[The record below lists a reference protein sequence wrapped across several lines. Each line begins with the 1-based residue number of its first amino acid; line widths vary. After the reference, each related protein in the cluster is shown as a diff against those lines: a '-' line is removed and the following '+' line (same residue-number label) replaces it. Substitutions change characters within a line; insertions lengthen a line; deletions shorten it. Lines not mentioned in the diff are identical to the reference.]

1 METFSADQRKTLIKH
16 TFGGKMKNIM
26 IAAIAVLFCLSAF
39 CAESW
44 SPAVRFDGSEIT
56 SDTINLRPNDPI
68 TYSSAFAEGTPI
80 SLDITATDTSDPTV
94 TAVIFSDDSGT
105 AVEGT
110 TVWNYTTEEYQDF
123 PKNDTYQ
130 LTETV
135 TTSSGSTAFNRSVKL
150 LPEPI
155 GILAFAILGAL
166 FLKKRSRLFAA
177 AIVVAASLTL
187 SAKADVTVENVTCL
201 QGWPFTRNVI
211 INYTVSSDSADP
223 RLAVKFYG
231 TIDNGETTFDLSQYG
246 TLSGD
251 GADGMIEDMGTHK
264 TFWTPNAS
272 FYDTVTDGFKVKVEA
287 VEMLYMVVD
296 LSGGTSASS
305 YPVSYLADVPQGG
318 WTDEYKTTKLVLRKI
333 EPGTFT
339 MGSPSGELGKG
350 STEEQHQVTLT
361 KAFYIGVFEATQKQY
376 KLVTGSNPS
385 GYKHDGNDIDDNAV
399 ESVTYDDLRGSG
411 ANWPAGTG
419 VLGST
424 FFGQLRIKTGLRFDL
439 PTDAQWEYACRAETT
454 TALNSGKNLSDTT
467 ACAEAAEVGRYNAN
481 RDDGKGKYYNS
492 VCTVGSYLPNAWGL
506 YDMHGNVWEWCL
518 DYLQLNLG
526 TTAVTDPKGPESG
539 SSYNGFRVLRSG
551 CWSSNANDIRSARRT
566 GSASSSG
573 NQVNGFRVALTLN

>member
-1 METFSADQRKTLIKH
+1 
-16 TFGGKMKNIM
+16 MKKVI
-26 IAAIAVLFCLSAF
+26 IAGIALVFCLSAF

-80 SLDITATDTSDPTV
+80 SLDITATDTSDPLV

-123 PKNDTYQ
+123 PKTDTYQ

-135 TTSSGSTAFNRSVKL
+135 TTSSGSTVFNRSVKL

-166 FLKKRSRLFAA
+166 LLKKRSRLFVAA
-177 AIVVAASLTL
+177 AIVLAASLTL

-211 INYTVSSDSADP
+211 INYTVSSTSADP

-231 TIDNGETTFDLSQYG
+231 TTDNGETTFDLSQYG

-272 FYDTVTDGFKVKVEA
+272 FYETVTDGFKVKVEA
-287 VEMLYMVVD
+287 VEMLYMVID
-296 LSGGTSASS
+296 LSGGTSAES
-305 YPVSYLADVPQGG
+305 YPVSYLADVPEGG
-318 WTDEYKTTKLVLRKI
+318 WTSEYKTTKLVLRKI

-339 MGSPSGELGKG
+339 MGSPSNETGRGAT
-350 STEEQHQVTLT
+350 TEEQHQVTLT

-376 KLVTGSNPS
+376 RLVTGSNPS

-424 FFGQLRIKTGLRFDL
+424 FLGQLRIKTGLRFDL

-467 ACAEAAEVGRYNAN
+467 ACAEAAEVGRYSGN
-481 RDDGKGKYYNS
+481 RGDGKGKYYNT

-526 TTAVTDPKGPESG
+526 TAAVTDPKGPESG
-539 SSYNGFRVLRSG
+539 SSDNGYRVLRSG
-551 CWSSNANDIRSARRT
+551 CGSSNASDLRSARRT

>member
-1 METFSADQRKTLIKH
+1 
-16 TFGGKMKNIM
+16 MKKVI
-26 IAAIAVLFCLSAF
+26 IAGIAVLFCLSAF

-80 SLDITATDTSDPTV
+80 SLDITATDTSDPLV

-123 PKNDTYQ
+123 PKTDTYQ

-135 TTSSGSTAFNRSVKL
+135 TTSSGSTVFNRSVKL

-177 AIVVAASLTL
+177 AIVLAASLTL

-211 INYTVSSDSADP
+211 INYTLTSTSAAP
-223 RLAVKFYG
+223 VLGVKFYG
-231 TIDNGETTFDLSQYG
+231 TVDNGETTFDLSEYG
-246 TLSGD
+246 TLSQD
-251 GADGMIEDMGTHK
+251 GADGVIKTTGSHK
-264 TFWTPNAS
+264 TLWTPNES
-272 FYDTVTDGFKVKVEA
+272 FYETVTDGFKVKVEA

-296 LSGGTSASS
+296 LSGGSSAAS

-339 MGSPSGELGKG
+339 MGSPSNELGRNNA
-350 STEEQHQVTLT
+350 TEYQHQVTLT

-376 KLVTGSNPS
+376 ELVMESNPS
-385 GYKHDGNDIDDNAV
+385 VYKGDTRPV
-399 ESVTYDDLRGSG
+399 EGGVAYYNLRGVET
-411 ANWPAGTG
+411 WP
-419 VLGST
+419 GSSDVSDSS
-424 FFGQLRIKTGLRFDL
+424 FFGKLRTKTGHSFDL
-439 PTDAQWEYACRAETT
+439 PTEAQWEYACRAGTT
-454 TALNSGKNLSDTT
+454 TALNSGKNLSNVT
-467 ACAEAAEVGRYNAN
+467 ACSEMNEVGRYSGN
-481 RDDGKGKYYNS
+481 KGTGEHA
-492 VCTVGSYLPNAWGL
+492 VVGSYLPNSWGL

-518 DYLQLNLG
+518 DWLALNLG
-526 TTAVTDPKGPESG
+526 TDPVTDPKGPTSGYNNLRVVKGGDWAKEAKES
-539 SSYNGFRVLRSG
+539 
-551 CWSSNANDIRSARRT
+551 RSARR
-566 GSASSSG
+566 SG
-573 NQVNGFRVALTLN
+573 QGYSGVGNTQGFRVALPLK

>member
-1 METFSADQRKTLIKH
+1 
-16 TFGGKMKNIM
+16 MKKVM

-80 SLDITATDTSDPTV
+80 SLDITATDTSDPLV

-123 PKNDTYQ
+123 PKTDTYQ

-135 TTSSGSTAFNRSVKL
+135 TTSSGSTVFNRSVKL

-166 FLKKRSRLFAA
+166 LLKKRSRLFVAA
-177 AIVVAASLTL
+177 AIVLAASLTL

-211 INYTVSSDSADP
+211 INYTVSSTSADP

-231 TIDNGETTFDLSQYG
+231 TTDNGETTFDLSEYG

-264 TFWTPNAS
+264 TFWTPNDS
-272 FYDTVTDGFKVKVEA
+272 FYDTITDGFKVKVEA

-318 WTDEYKTTKLVLRKI
+318 WTSEYKTTKLVLRKV

-339 MGSPSGELGKG
+339 MGSPSNETGRGAT
-350 STEEQHQVTLT
+350 TEEQHQVTLT

-419 VLGST
+419 VLSST
-424 FFGQLRIKTGLRFDL
+424 FLGQLRTKTGLRFDL

-526 TTAVTDPKGPESG
+526 TAAVTDPKGPESG
-539 SSYNGFRVLRSG
+539 SSYNGYRVLRSG
-551 CWSSNANDIRSARRT
+551 SWSSNASDLRSARRT

>member
-1 METFSADQRKTLIKH
+1 
-16 TFGGKMKNIM
+16 MKNAI
-26 IAAIAVLFCLSAF
+26 IACIAVLFCFSAF

-44 SPAVRFDGSEIT
+44 SPAVHFDGSEIT
-56 SDTINLRPNDPI
+56 DEAVILKPNDPI
-68 TYSSAFAEGTPI
+68 TYSTAFAEGTPI
-80 SLDITATDTSDPTV
+80 SLDITTTDTADPLV

-123 PKNDTYQ
+123 PKTDTYQ

-135 TTSSGSTAFNRSVKL
+135 TTSSGSTVFNRSVKL

-166 FLKKRSRLFAA
+166 LLKKRTRLFAA
-177 AIVVAASLTL
+177 AIIMAAFSL

-211 INYTVSSDSADP
+211 INYTVDSTSADP

-231 TIDNGETTFDLSQYG
+231 TTDNGETTFDLSEYG

-264 TFWTPNAS
+264 TFWTPDES
-272 FYDTVTDGFKVKVEA
+272 FYETVTSGFKVKVEA

-318 WTDEYKTTKLVLRKI
+318 WTIEYKTTKLVLRKV

-339 MGSPSGELGKG
+339 MGSPSNETGRGAT
-350 STEEQHQVTLT
+350 TEEQHQVTLT

-376 KLVTGSNPS
+376 ELVTGSNPNT
-385 GYKHDGNDIDDNAV
+385 YKKSSDQSIIEDNPV
-399 ESVTYDDLRGSG
+399 ETVKYDDLRGSG

-424 FFGQLRIKTGLRFDL
+424 FLGQLRIKTGLRFDL

-454 TALNSGKNLSDTT
+454 TALNSGKNLSKTDT
-467 ACAEAAEVGRYNAN
+467 CDEMAEVGRYAGN
-481 RDDGKGKYYNS
+481 RGDDKGRYWNTT
-492 VCTVGSYLPNAWGL
+492 CTVGSYAPNAWGL

-526 TTAVTDPKGPESG
+526 TAAVTDPKGPESG
-539 SSYNGFRVLRSG
+539 SSYNGYRVLRG
-551 CWSSNANDIRSARRT
+551 GGWSVDAWQCRSARRNGKVPGETT
-566 GSASSSG
+566 GET
-573 NQVNGFRVALTLN
+573 GFRVTLTIQ

>member
-1 METFSADQRKTLIKH
+1 
-16 TFGGKMKNIM
+16 MKKVI
-26 IAAIAVLFCLSAF
+26 IAGIALVFCLSAF

-80 SLDITATDTSDPTV
+80 SLDITATDTSDPTLI
-94 TAVIFSDDSGT
+94 AEIFSDDSGT

-123 PKNDTYQ
+123 PKTDTYQ

-135 TTSSGSTAFNRSVKL
+135 TTSSGSTVFNRSVKL

-166 FLKKRSRLFAA
+166 LLKKRSRLFAA
-177 AIVVAASLTL
+177 AIIMAASLTL

-211 INYTVSSDSADP
+211 INYTVDSTSAAP
-223 RLAVKFYG
+223 VLGVKFYG
-231 TIDNGETTFDLSQYG
+231 TTDNGETTFDLSEYG
-246 TLSGD
+246 TITKD
-251 GADGMIEDMGTHK
+251 GSDGIIKTTGSHK
-264 TFWTPNAS
+264 TLWTPNES
-272 FYDTVTDGFKVKVEA
+272 FYETVTDGFKVKVEA

-296 LSGGTSASS
+296 LSGGTSAES

-339 MGSPSGELGKG
+339 MGSPSGELGRQT
-350 STEEQHQVTLT
+350 SEDLHQVTLT
-361 KAFYIGVFEATQKQY
+361 KAFYIGVFETTQKQY
-376 KLVTGSNPS
+376 ELITGSNPS
-385 GYKHDGNDIDDNAV
+385 QYKVDDYPV
-399 ESVTYDDLRGSG
+399 ENVKYNDLRGSG
-411 ANWPAGTG
+411 PNWPTNGHG
-419 VLGST
+419 VEANS
-424 FFGQLRIKTGLRFDL
+424 FFGKLRVNTGRLYTFDL
-439 PTDAQWEYACRAETT
+439 PTEAQWEYACRAETT
-454 TALNSGKNLSDTT
+454 TSLNSGKNISNVT
-467 ACAEAAEVGRYNAN
+467 ACSEMAEVGQYSGN
-481 RDDGKGKYYNS
+481 RDGKPEGI
-492 VCTVGSYLPNAWGL
+492 VGRYLPNSWGL

-518 DYLQLNLG
+518 DWREGNLG
-526 TTAVTDPKGPESG
+526 TDSVTDPIGPTSG
-539 SSYNGFRVLRSG
+539 TYRVLRG
-551 CWSSNANDIRSARRT
+551 GGWSVDAWQCRSARRNGKVPGET
-566 GSASSSG
+566 PPET
-573 NQVNGFRVALTLN
+573 GFRVTFTVE

>member
-135 TTSSGSTAFNRSVKL
+135 TTDSGSTVFNRSVKL

-166 FLKKRSRLFAA
+166 LLKKRSRLFVAA
-177 AIVVAASLTL
+177 AIVLAASLTL

-211 INYTVSSDSADP
+211 INYTVSSTSADP

-231 TIDNGETTFDLSQYG
+231 TTDNGETTFDLSQYG
-246 TLSGD
+246 TLSQD
-251 GADGMIEDMGTHK
+251 GADGVIETMGAHK
-264 TFWTPNAS
+264 TLWTPNAS
-272 FYDTVTDGFKVKVEA
+272 FYETVTDGFKVKVEA
-287 VEMLYMVVD
+287 VEMLYMVLD
-296 LSGGTSASS
+296 LSGGPNADS
-305 YPVSYLADVPQGG
+305 YPVSYLADVPAGG

-339 MGSPSGELGKG
+339 MGSPSNETGHQG
-350 STEEQHQVTLT
+350 TEDLKQVTLT
-361 KAFYIGVFEATQKQY
+361 KAFYIGVFETTQKQY
-376 KLVTGSNPS
+376 ELITGSNPS
-385 GYKHDGNDIDDNAV
+385 QYQVDDNPV
-399 ESVTYDDLRGSG
+399 EKVNYNDLRGSG
-411 ANWPAGTG
+411 PDWPSTGSG
-419 VLGST
+419 VLGTS
-424 FFGQLRIKTGLRFDL
+424 FFGKLRLKTGRLYNFDL
-439 PTDAQWEYACRAETT
+439 PTEAQWEYACRAETT
-454 TALNSGKNLSDTT
+454 TALNSGKNLSDAT
-467 ACAEAAEVGRYNAN
+467 ACSEMEEVGRYEADRN
-481 RDDGKGKYYNS
+481 DGKGKKYNAE
-492 VCTVGSYLPNAWGL
+492 CTVGSYAPNAWGL
-506 YDMHGNVWEWCL
+506 FDMHGNVWEWCL
-518 DYLQLNLG
+518 DWRLANLG
-526 TTAVTDPKGPESG
+526 TDPATDPTGPTSG
-539 SSYNGFRVLRSG
+539 TYRVLRSG
-551 CWSSNANDIRSARRT
+551 GWSTDAWQCRSARR
-566 GSASSSG
+566 SG
-573 NQVNGFRVALTLN
+573 QVPGTTDAQTGFRVTFTVQ

>member
-80 SLDITATDTSDPTV
+80 SLDITTTDTSDPTV

-135 TTSSGSTAFNRSVKL
+135 TTSSGSTVFNRSVKL
-150 LPEPI
+150 LPEPV

-166 FLKKRSRLFAA
+166 LLKKRSRLFAA
-177 AIVVAASLTL
+177 AVVLAAFLTL

-211 INYTVSSDSADP
+211 INYTVSSTSAAP
-223 RLAVKFYG
+223 VLGVKFYG

-246 TLSGD
+246 TLSQD
-251 GADGMIEDMGTHK
+251 GADGVLETMGAHK
-264 TFWTPNAS
+264 TLWTPNAS
-272 FYDTVTDGFKVKVEA
+272 FYETVTDGFKVKVEA
-287 VEMLYMVVD
+287 VEMLYMVLD
-296 LSGGTSASS
+296 LSGGTSAES
-305 YPVSYLADVPQGG
+305 YPVSYLADVPTGG
-318 WTDEYKTTKLVLRKI
+318 WTSEYKTTKLVLRKI

-339 MGSPSGELGKG
+339 MGSPSGELGRKT
-350 STEEQHQVTLT
+350 TEDQHQVTLT
-361 KAFYIGVFEATQKQY
+361 KAFYIGVFETTQKQY
-376 KLVTGSNPS
+376 KLITGSNPS
-385 GYKHDGNDIDDNAV
+385 EYKHDGQDIEDNPV
-399 ESVTYDDLRGSG
+399 ETVCYNDLRGSG
-411 ANWPAGTG
+411 ANWPSSSG
-419 VLGST
+419 VLDSS
-424 FFGQLRIKTGLRFDL
+424 FFGRLRTKTGLRFDL
-439 PTDAQWEYACRAETT
+439 PTEAQWEYACRAETT
-454 TALNSGKNLSDTT
+454 TALNSGKNLSNADQ
-467 ACAEAAEVGRYNAN
+467 CAEAAEVSRYYYD
-481 RDDGKGKYYNS
+481 RDDGKGRYFNTA
-492 VCTVGSYLPNAWGL
+492 CTVGSYAPNAWGL

-518 DYLQLNLG
+518 DWLQLNLG
-526 TTAVTDPKGPESG
+526 TAAVTDPVGPTSG
-539 SSYNGFRVLRSG
+539 YNDFRVFVGGGWASAA
-551 CWSSNANDIRSARRT
+551 SDVRSARRSGTAPST
-566 GSASSSG
+566 GL
-573 NQVNGFRVALTLN
+573 NTYGFRVTLTVQ

>member
-1 METFSADQRKTLIKH
+1 
-16 TFGGKMKNIM
+16 MKKVM

-80 SLDITATDTSDPTV
+80 SLDITATDTSDPLV

-123 PKNDTYQ
+123 PKTDTYQ

-135 TTSSGSTAFNRSVKL
+135 TTSSGSTVFNRSVKL

-166 FLKKRSRLFAA
+166 LLKKRSRLFVAA
-177 AIVVAASLTL
+177 AIVLAASLTL

-211 INYTVSSDSADP
+211 INYTVSSTSAAP
-223 RLAVKFYG
+223 VLGVKFYG
-231 TIDNGETTFDLSQYG
+231 TTDNGESTFDLSQYG
-246 TLSGD
+246 TLSQD
-251 GADGMIEDMGTHK
+251 GADGIIKTTGAHK
-264 TFWTPNAS
+264 TLWTPNES
-272 FYDTVTDGFKVKVEA
+272 FYETVTDGFKVKVEA

-339 MGSPSGELGKG
+339 MGSPSNETGRSG
-350 STEEQHQVTLT
+350 TEDQHQVTLT

-376 KLVTGSNPS
+376 ELVMDWNESE
-385 GYKHDGNDIDDNAV
+385 YKGDARPV
-399 ESVTYDDLRGSG
+399 EKRAYVDLRGSG
-411 ANWPAGTG
+411 ADWPTSSGVTAGSFFG
-419 VLGST
+419 VL
-424 FFGQLRIKTGLRFDL
+424 QAKTGFSFDL
-439 PTDAQWEYACRAETT
+439 PTEAQWEYACRAETT
-454 TALNSGKNLSDTT
+454 TALNSGKNLSDPT
-467 ACAEAAEVGRYNAN
+467 ACSEMNEVGRYSGN
-481 RDDGKGKYYNS
+481 KGTGEHA
-492 VCTVGSYLPNAWGL
+492 VVGSYLPNSWGL
-506 YDMHGNVWEWCL
+506 YDMHGSVWEWCL
-518 DYLQLNLG
+518 DYLKLNLG
-526 TTAVTDPKGPESG
+526 TAAVTDPKGPTSG
-539 SSYNGFRVLRSG
+539 ESYNNYRVFKG
-551 CWSSNANDIRSARRT
+551 GAWNMAAGQCRSARRS
-566 GSASSSG
+566 GSAYNSIG
-573 NQVNGFRVALTLN
+573 DNVGFRVALTLN

>member
-1 METFSADQRKTLIKH
+1 
-16 TFGGKMKNIM
+16 MKKVI
-26 IAAIAVLFCLSAF
+26 IAGIAVLFCLSAF

-80 SLDITATDTSDPTV
+80 SLDITATDTSDPLV

-123 PKNDTYQ
+123 PKTDTYQ

-135 TTSSGSTAFNRSVKL
+135 TTSSGSTVFNRSVKL

-166 FLKKRSRLFAA
+166 LLKKRSRLFAA
-177 AIVVAASLTL
+177 AAIVLAASLTL

-211 INYTVSSDSADP
+211 INYTVSSTSADP

-231 TIDNGETTFDLSQYG
+231 TTDNGETTFDLSEYG

-272 FYDTVTDGFKVKVEA
+272 FYETVTDGFKVKVEA

-296 LSGGTSASS
+296 LSGGTSAES

-318 WTDEYKTTKLVLRKI
+318 WTTEYKTTKLVLRKI

-339 MGSPSGELGKG
+339 MGSPSNETGHQG
-350 STEEQHQVTLT
+350 TEDLKPITLT
-361 KAFYIGVFEATQKQY
+361 KAFYVGVFETTQKQY
-376 KLVTGSNPS
+376 ELITGSNPNS
-385 GYKHDGNDIDDNAV
+385 YKKPSDQSIIEDNPV
-399 ESVTYDDLRGSG
+399 ETVKYNDLRGSG
-411 ANWPAGTG
+411 PDWPNTG
-419 VLGST
+419 SGVVASS
-424 FFGQLRIKTGLRFDL
+424 FFGKLRLKTGRLYNFDL
-439 PTDAQWEYACRAETT
+439 PTEAQWEYACRAETT
-454 TALNSGKNLSDTT
+454 TALNSGKNLSDETS
-467 ACAEAAEVGRYNAN
+467 CSEMAEVGRYAGN
-481 RDDGKGKYYNS
+481 RGDDKGRYWNTT
-492 VCTVGSYLPNAWGL
+492 CTVGSYAPNAWGL

-518 DYLQLNLG
+518 DWRDANLG
-526 TTAVTDPKGPESG
+526 TNPATDPTGPTSG
-539 SSYNGFRVLRSG
+539 TLRVLRG
-551 CWSSNANDIRSARRT
+551 GGWSTDAWQCRSARRSGQAP
-566 GSASSSG
+566 GSTDG
-573 NQVNGFRVALTLN
+573 QTGFRVTFTVQ

>member
-1 METFSADQRKTLIKH
+1 
-16 TFGGKMKNIM
+16 MKKAILC
-26 IAAIAVLFCLSAF
+26 AIAVIFCLSAF

-80 SLDITATDTSDPTV
+80 SLDITATDTSDPLV

-123 PKNDTYQ
+123 PKTDTYQ

-135 TTSSGSTAFNRSVKL
+135 TTSSGSTVFNRSVKL

-166 FLKKRSRLFAA
+166 LLKKRSRLFVAA
-177 AIVVAASLTL
+177 AMVLAASFAL

-211 INYTVSSDSADP
+211 INYTVDSTSADP

-231 TIDNGETTFDLSQYG
+231 TTDNGETTFDLSQYG

-272 FYDTVTDGFKVKVEA
+272 FYDTVTDAFKVKVEA

-339 MGSPSGELGKG
+339 MGSPNGETGHKG
-350 STEEQHQVTLT
+350 TEDQHQVTLT
-361 KAFYIGVFEATQKQY
+361 KAFYIGVFETTYKQY
-376 KLVTGSNPS
+376 ELVMGSAPS
-385 GYKHDGNDIDDNAV
+385 QYKHVDNNPV
-399 ESVTYDDLRGSG
+399 ETVKYNDLRGSG
-411 ANWPAGTG
+411 PNWPNNGHG
-419 VLGST
+419 VTTDS
-424 FFGQLRIKTGLRFDL
+424 FFGKLRLKTGRLYTFDL
-439 PTDAQWEYACRAETT
+439 PTEAQWEYACRAETT
-454 TALNSGKNLSDTT
+454 TALNSGKNLSATDE
-467 ACAEAAEVGRYNAN
+467 CDEMAEVGRYAYNWQ
-481 RDDGKGKYYNS
+481 DGKGNYY
-492 VCTVGSYLPNAWGL
+492 CAAGSYLPNAWGL
-506 YDMHGNVWEWCL
+506 YDMHGNMWEWCL
-518 DYLQLNLG
+518 DWFQTNLG
-526 TTAVTDPKGPESG
+526 TAAVTDPQGPTSQSG
-539 SSYNGFRVLRSG
+539 TYGRVFRGGGFQSEAQD
-551 CWSSNANDIRSARRT
+551 CRSARRSAKAADT
-566 GSASSSG
+566 GDM
-573 NQVNGFRVALTLN
+573 NNGFRVALHL

>member
-1 METFSADQRKTLIKH
+1 MKKAMLI
-16 TFGGKMKNIM
+16 GV
-26 IAAIAVLFCLSAF
+26 AVLFCLSAF
-39 CAESW
+39 CDESW
-44 SPAVRFDGSEIT
+44 SSAIHFDGRQIT
-56 SDTINLRPNDPI
+56 SDAVILRPNDPI
-68 TYSSAFAEGTPI
+68 AYSSSFAEGNPV
-80 SLDITATDTSDPTV
+80 SLDIAATDTADPTIV
-94 TAVIFSDDSGT
+94 AEIFSDDSGT

-110 TVWNYTTEEYQDF
+110 TVWDYTTESYSDL

-130 LTETV
+130 IRETV
-135 TTSSGSTAFNRSVKL
+135 TSDSETQVLTRNVTL
-150 LPEPI
+150 LPEPFAF
-155 GILAFAILGAL
+155 LALAVLGAL
-166 FLKKRSRLFAA
+166 FLRKRTRVLAVTIIAA
-177 AIVVAASLTL
+177 ASMSL
-187 SAKADVTVENVTCL
+187 SARANALVDNVTIM

-211 INYTVSSDSADP
+211 INYTLTSTSADP
-223 RLAVKFYG
+223 VIGVKFYG
-231 TIDNGETTFDLSQYG
+231 TTDNGETTFDLSEYG
-246 TLSGD
+246 TISKD
-251 GADGMIEDMGTHK
+251 GADGVIKTVGAHK
-264 TFWTPNAS
+264 TLWTPNDS
-272 FYDTVTDGFKVKVEA
+272 FYDTITDGFKVKVEA
-287 VEMLYMVVD
+287 VEMLYMVLD

-305 YPVSYLADVPQGG
+305 YPVSYLADVPEGG
-318 WTDEYKTTKLVLRKI
+318 WTSEYKTTKLVLRKI

-339 MGSPSGELGKG
+339 MGSPSGELGRG
-350 STEEQHQVTLT
+350 ATTEEQHQVTLT

-376 KLVTGSNPS
+376 RLVTGSNPS

-424 FFGQLRIKTGLRFDL
+424 FLGQLRIKTGLRFDL

-526 TTAVTDPKGPESG
+526 TAAVTDPKGPESG
-539 SSYNGFRVLRSG
+539 SSYNGYRVLRSG
-551 CWSSNANDIRSARRT
+551 CWSSNASDLRSARRT

>member
-123 PKNDTYQ
+123 PKTDTYQ

-135 TTSSGSTAFNRSVKL
+135 TTSSGSTVFNRSVKL

-166 FLKKRSRLFAA
+166 LLKKRSKLFVAA
-177 AIVVAASLTL
+177 AIVLAASLTL

-211 INYTVSSDSADP
+211 INYTVDSTSAAP
-223 RLAVKFYG
+223 VLGVKFYG
-231 TIDNGETTFDLSQYG
+231 TVDNGETTFDLSEYG
-246 TLSGD
+246 TLSQD
-251 GADGMIEDMGTHK
+251 GADGIIKTTGAHK
-264 TFWTPNAS
+264 TLWTPDES
-272 FYDTVTDGFKVKVEA
+272 FYETVTSGFKVKVEA

-339 MGSPSGELGKG
+339 MGSPTNETGHQG
-350 STEEQHQVTLT
+350 TEDLHQVTLT

-376 KLVTGSNPS
+376 ALVTGLKPSSNDFDAMP
-385 GYKHDGNDIDDNAV
+385 V
-399 ESVTYDDLRGSG
+399 ETVTYNALRGSES
-411 ANWPAGTG
+411 NWPSSSD
-419 VLGST
+419 VSDNS
-424 FFGQLRIKTGLRFDL
+424 FFGRLRTKTGHSFDL
-439 PTDAQWEYACRAETT
+439 PTEAQWEYACRAETT
-454 TALNSGKNLSDTT
+454 TALNNGKNLSDSTT
-467 ACAEAAEVGRYNAN
+467 CTEMNEVGRYKGDGN
-481 RDDGKGKYYNS
+481 DGKWSSNGH
-492 VCTVGSYLPNAWGL
+492 TPVGLYLRNDWGL

-518 DYLQLNLG
+518 DWRDANLG
-526 TTAVTDPKGPESG
+526 TNPATDPVGPTTG
-539 SSYNGFRVLRSG
+539 TYRVLRGGGYSVDAWQ
-551 CWSSNANDIRSARRT
+551 CRSARRNGKVPGDT
-566 GSASSSG
+566 TAEI
-573 NQVNGFRVALTLN
+573 GFRVTLTVQ

>member
-1 METFSADQRKTLIKH
+1 MKKAMLI
-16 TFGGKMKNIM
+16 G
-26 IAAIAVLFCLSAF
+26 IAVLFCLSAF

-80 SLDITATDTSDPTV
+80 SLDITATDTSDPLV

-135 TTSSGSTAFNRSVKL
+135 TTSSGSTVFNRTVKL

-166 FLKKRSRLFAA
+166 LLKKRSRFFAA
-177 AIVVAASLTL
+177 AIVLAASFAL
-187 SAKADVTVENVTCL
+187 SAKAEVTVENVTCL

-231 TIDNGETTFDLSQYG
+231 TTDNGETTFDLSQYG

-251 GADGMIEDMGTHK
+251 GADGMIEDMGAHK
-264 TFWTPNAS
+264 TFWSPNDS
-272 FYDTVTDGFKVKVEA
+272 FYETITDGFKVKVEA
-287 VEMLYMVVD
+287 VEMLYMVLD
-296 LSGGTSASS
+296 LSGGTSAES
-305 YPVSYLADVPQGG
+305 YPVSYLADVPEGG
-318 WTDEYKTTKLVLRKI
+318 WTSEYKTTKLVLRKI

-376 KLVTGSNPS
+376 RLVTGSNPS
-385 GYKHDGNDIDDNAV
+385 GYKHEGNDIDDNAV
-399 ESVTYDDLRGSG
+399 ESVTYDALRGSG

-467 ACAEAAEVGRYNAN
+467 ACAEAAEVGRYSAN

-492 VCTVGSYLPNAWGL
+492 VCTVGS
-506 YDMHGNVWEWCL
+506 
-518 DYLQLNLG
+518 
-526 TTAVTDPKGPESG
+526 
-539 SSYNGFRVLRSG
+539 
-551 CWSSNANDIRSARRT
+551 
-566 GSASSSG
+566 
-573 NQVNGFRVALTLN
+573 

>member
-1 METFSADQRKTLIKH
+1 
-16 TFGGKMKNIM
+16 MKKVI
-26 IAAIAVLFCLSAF
+26 IAGIALVFCLSAL

-80 SLDITATDTSDPTV
+80 SLDITATDTSDPMV

-123 PKNDTYQ
+123 PKTDTYQ

-135 TTSSGSTAFNRSVKL
+135 TTSSGSTVFNRSVKL

-166 FLKKRSRLFAA
+166 LLKKRSRLFAA
-177 AIVVAASLTL
+177 AIVVTASLTL

-211 INYTVSSDSADP
+211 INYTVSSTSADP

-231 TIDNGETTFDLSQYG
+231 TTDSGETTFDLSQYG

-264 TFWTPNAS
+264 TFWTPNDS
-272 FYDTVTDGFKVKVEA
+272 FYDTITDGFKVKVEA
-287 VEMLYMVVD
+287 VEMLYMVID

-318 WTDEYKTTKLVLRKI
+318 WTSEYKTTKLVLRKV

-339 MGSPSGELGKG
+339 MGSPSNETGRGAT
-350 STEEQHQVTLT
+350 TEEQHQVTLT

-424 FFGQLRIKTGLRFDL
+424 FLGQLRIKTGLRFDL

-526 TTAVTDPKGPESG
+526 TAAVTDPKGPESG
-539 SSYNGFRVLRSG
+539 SSYNGYRVLRSG
-551 CWSSNANDIRSARRT
+551 SWSSNASDLRSARRT